1 MPTIQSIERKIE
13 RVEKFAVRILYPD
26 GRNIRS
32 DQAGFQHTYNY
43 ERAAG
48 DDITVSQWKESRFQ
62 NAFQGFKVKVLLG
75 NGQAANGNT
84 KLGNVRASY

>member
-13 RVEKFAVRILYPD
+13 RVERFAVKILYPH
-26 GRNIRS
+26 GQNIRS
-32 DQAGFQHTYNY
+32 DQEGFHHTYNY

-48 DDITVSQWKESRFQ
+48 DDITVSQRKESRFQ
-62 NAFQGFKVKVLLG
+62 SAIQGFKVKVLLG
-75 NGQAANGNT
+75 NGDIANGNT

>member
-13 RVEKFAVRILYPD
+13 RVERFAVKILYPH
-26 GRNIRS
+26 GQNIRS

-43 ERAAG
+43 ERAAN

-75 NGQAANGNT
+75 NGDVANGNT